1 VPDDLQMTVRGIV
14 AIEETARTFKDAVL
28 YIYVEDVGLQD
39 QSSIRLG
46 SLQFNH
52 ISHQIGLKTPVS
64 FSIDC
69 VIRDAKSDNIVRA
82 HVSLR
87 GHPEIETGDLL
98 TVQAYPI
105 NLPPSMKDV
114 LVIVHEIT

>member
-1 VPDDLQMTVRGIV
+1 MPDNLQVTVRGIV

-28 YIYVEDVGLQD
+28 YIYVEDVGMQD

-52 ISHQIGLKTPVS
+52 VSHQIGLKTPVS
-64 FSIDC
+64 FSLDC

-87 GHPEIETGDLL
+87 GHPEIEAGDLL

-105 NLPPSMKDV
+105 NLPPSTEEV
-114 LVIVHEIT
+114 LAIVRETT